1 MTISNAFRTAVLGLT
16 SDEVAITLLT
26 FSGDGFTTIRVCDN
40 DSNITSGGNTYIAY
54 PFTID
59 LPGDGE
65 GAPIARVRI
74 ANVSEEIGEAVDA
87 ATGQVTV
94 RIDLILASAPDTME
108 KTFLGLEL
116 RNVTRNNLTVEGE
129 IQAAQFVAEPY
140 PYIRVTPGRFPGMFF

>member
-1 MTISNAFRTAVLGLT
+1 MSISNAFRRAVLGLT

-26 FSGDGFTTIRVCDN
+26 ISGSGFDTFRVCDN
-40 DSNITSGGNTYIAY
+40 DSDIVSGGQTFTAY

-59 LPGDGE
+59 LPSDGE

-74 ANVSEEIGEAVDA
+74 ANISRLIGEAIDA
-87 ATGQVTV
+87 ATDTV
-94 RIDLILASAPDTME
+94 VIRIDLILASAPDTLE
-108 KTFLGLEL
+108 KSFQGLEL
-116 RNVTRNNLTVEGE
+116 RNVTRNGLTVEGE

>member
-40 DSNITSGGNTYIAY
+40 DSNIVSGGQTFIAY

-74 ANVSEEIGEAVDA
+74 ANVSEEIGEAVDV

-94 RIDLILASAPDTME
+94 RIDLILASAPETME

-116 RNVTRNNLTVEGE
+116 RNVTRNALTVEGE